1 MIANGLIVERISGV
15 REDEQILH
23 LRGAL
28 TLNNLFDFQTAVRSE
43 THKIQILD
51 FSEVSYVD
59 SAGVGSLIGGFI
71 AAQKAGRRM
80 ILAGLNERVRALLK
94 MTNVA
99 NLFPTYET
107 LSHAEA
113 ALV

>member
-1 MIANGLIVERISGV
+1 MMVNGLVVERIAGA
-15 REDEQILH
+15 RAEEQILH

-43 THKIQILD
+43 THKIQIID
-51 FSEVSYVD
+51 FTDVNYVD

-80 ILAGLNERVRALLK
+80 ILVGLNERVRVLLQ

-99 NLFPTYET
+99 TLFPTYET
-107 LSHAEA
+107 LSQAEA
-113 ALV
+113 ALI

>member
-1 MIANGLIVERISGV
+1 MIANGLIVERIAGV

-23 LRGAL
+23 LRGVL
-28 TLNNLFDFQTAVRSE
+28 TLNNLFDFQTALRSE

-80 ILAGLNERVRALLK
+80 ILVGLNERVRALLQ

-107 LSHAEA
+107 LTQAEA